1 VLDMQSKSISST
13 NHERSVLLIGSNQH
27 DVKLC
32 LDAIL
37 AQSPFY
43 GVVVARPEED
53 FEKVFA
59 EQLFDLIALDYDMPG
74 SSNGNLVE
82 RLHKLNPQIP
92 IIVMTNSDSPDL
104 ALQVLRAG
112 ASDFL
117 PKIGSYEKF
126 LPRTLTTNLQR
137 AMLLENLREMYQ
149 RVEQSSRD
157 EAALNRMIV
166 NIHSSLDL
174 DEIIER
180 AAQSLSEEFKVS
192 RTIICTIL
200 QPGAT
205 IRIARQVTKTPH
217 ESISEKSSLFSRYH
231 DLLLDVGERR
241 PLVVMHD
248 DTFAFAQEVSG
259 ELCTYSI
266 KSMLMVPLVYRG
278 KLMGLVHLDDCDAAR
293 LWTQSEI
300 NLLSRIA
307 NQLSIAISQGKLYQ
321 IVENQS
327 QSIDKLTDLCGQLN
341 TVVHSTREL
350 TERQESREKMRVRLS
365 TREIEVLR
373 KVAQG
378 LSNKEIADSCHITE
392 GTTEVHVSRLRKKLA
407 LSSRAALVRYA
418 YENHL
423 I

>member
-1 VLDMQSKSISST
+1 MQMESISPA
-13 NHERSVLLIGSNQH
+13 NYERSVLLIGSNQNE
-27 DVKLC
+27 VVLC
-32 LDAIL
+32 RDAIL

-43 GVVVARPEED
+43 GVQVAKSED
-53 FEKVFA
+53 NFEKILS
-59 EQLFDLIALDYDMPG
+59 ERSFDLIVLDYDVPG
-74 SSNGNLVE
+74 SSNGNLVA

-104 ALQVLRAG
+104 ALEVLRAG

-137 AMLLENLREMYQ
+137 AVLLENLREIYQ

-157 EAALNRMIV
+157 EAALNRAIV

-174 DEIIER
+174 EEIIDR
-180 AAQSLSEEFKVS
+180 AAQSLSQEFNVS
-192 RTIICTIL
+192 RSIICTIS
-200 QPGAT
+200 QPGAA
-205 IRIARQVTKTPH
+205 IRIARQVTKPPH
-217 ESISEKSSLFSRYH
+217 NSISEKSMLFTRYH

-241 PLVVMHD
+241 PLVIMHD
-248 DTFAFAQEVSG
+248 DTFALAQEMG
-259 ELCTYSI
+259 ADLATYRI
-266 KSMLMVPLVYRG
+266 KSMIMVPLVYRG
-278 KLMGLVHLDDCDAAR
+278 KLMGLVHLDDCDVAR
-293 LWTQSEI
+293 LWTQPDI

-307 NQLSIAISQGKLYQ
+307 NQLSIAMSQGKLYQ

-327 QSIDKLTDLCGQLN
+327 QSIDKLTELCSQLN
-341 TVVHSTREL
+341 SVVHSTREL
-350 TERQESREKMRVRLS
+350 TERQESREKMRVKLS
-365 TREIEVLR
+365 VREIEVLR

-378 LSNKEIADSCHITE
+378 LTNKEIADSCHITE
-392 GTTEVHVSRLRKKLA
+392 GTTEVHVSRLRKKLN